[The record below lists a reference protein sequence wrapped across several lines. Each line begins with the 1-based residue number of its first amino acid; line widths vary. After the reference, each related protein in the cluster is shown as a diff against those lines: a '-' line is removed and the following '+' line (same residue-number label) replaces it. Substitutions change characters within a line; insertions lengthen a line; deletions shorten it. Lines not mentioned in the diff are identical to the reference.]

1 MSEPGFMGFSDL
13 HDYGT
18 CDESHYYKQEGE
30 YQQYY
35 SKAYNY
41 LDITDG
47 RGYKPRQHSKA
58 YNYLDITDGRGYK
71 PRQRWSRIGTH
82 ERGRGYKPRQR
93 WSGVG
98 AS

>member
-41 LDITDG
+41 LDITD
-47 RGYKPRQHSKA
+47 R
-58 YNYLDITDGRGYK
+58 RGYK
-71 PRQRWSRIGTH
+71 PRQRWSRIGAH

>member
-1 MSEPGFMGFSDL
+1 MKVARTVRRGQ
-13 HDYGT
+13 GT
-18 CDESHYYKQEGE
+18 CERPALPYEGE

-47 RGYKPRQHSKA
+47 RGYKPRQ
-58 YNYLDITDGRGYK
+58 
-71 PRQRWSRIGTH
+71 
-82 ERGRGYKPRQR
+82 R

-98 AS
+98 AHERGEVTNLASGGVGLVPPEMSIYFRALL

>member
-1 MSEPGFMGFSDL
+1 MGFSDL

-47 RGYKPRQHSKA
+47 RGYKPRQ
-58 YNYLDITDGRGYK
+58 
-71 PRQRWSRIGTH
+71 RWSRIGAH
-82 ERGRGYKPRQR
+82 ERGEVTNLASG
-93 WSGVG
+93 GVG
-98 AS
+98 LVPPEMSIYFRALL